1 MKQSLLALLALCA
14 LSGAALAATKATGP
28 KPTEAQ
34 NAEFYKTC
42 MGIAQDATLCRCK
55 ADAAMTLVDA
65 DFMDVIISS
74 MKGKAPPTADNLKYG
89 IYIGQSNKICKPN
102 Y

>member
-1 MKQSLLALLALCA
+1 MKQVLLAVVALTA
-14 LSGAALAATKATGP
+14 LSGGTMAATKAMGP

-34 NAEFYKTC
+34 KAEFYKTC
-42 MGIAQDATLCRCK
+42 MGIAQDTALCTCK

-65 DFMDVIISS
+65 DFMNVIISS